1 MEGFLDDLPTFRHAQ
16 QREQVGHVCAAVA
29 SHGAGP
35 ARNFQ
40 TNENDRV
47 KNVDADKA
55 RPDSGSRAIPVDPVE
70 QEMCSDGEIG
80 SGIAKKCGVRMKGGA
95 NLAAGVFGFLKET
108 SQREVMSTAV
118 NRLVGLR

>member
-1 MEGFLDDLPTFRHAQ
+1 
-16 QREQVGHVCAAVA
+16 
-29 SHGAGP
+29 
-35 ARNFQ
+35 
-40 TNENDRV
+40 
-47 KNVDADKA
+47 
-55 RPDSGSRAIPVDPVE
+55 
-70 QEMCSDGEIG
+70 MCSDGEIG